1 MLKVF
6 ATQVVISK
14 GYDNTPAISIP
25 RGNDSAAS
33 VRFRI
38 GKKVYDPKA
47 DNNARWLNYSVKG
60 FGPIVN
66 RIEKMQ
72 LKEGSFVN
80 IMGRLDEDSWVDK
93 ESNET
98 KSCTVIIL
106 DEIEYASGG
115 GKSNKATRRTAQ
127 AIRHLLKLLQPIPVI
142 MAVVSPAMNLL
153 AAIRSLMIRIKGANK

>member
-14 GYDNTPAISIP
+14 GYDNKPAISIS
-25 RGNDSAAS
+25 RNNDSAAS

-47 DNNARWLNYSVKG
+47 ENNARWLNYSVKG
-60 FGPIVN
+60 FGPIVD

-72 LKEGSFVN
+72 LKDGSFIN
-80 IMGRLDEDSWVDK
+80 IEGRLDEDTWVDQQT
-93 ESNET
+93 NEK

-115 GKSNKATRRTAQ
+115 GKSNSNGNATNGTINQ
-127 AIRHLLKLLQPIPVI
+127 APTQ
-142 MAVVSPAMNLL
+142 APATNTGNGTGGFTGYEPFGGN
-153 AAIRSLMIRIKGANK
+153 SFFDDQN

>member
-6 ATQVVISK
+6 ATQVVISR
-14 GYDNTPAISIP
+14 GYDNKPAISIT
-25 RGNDSAAS
+25 RNNDSAA

-47 DNNARWLNYSVKG
+47 EGNARWLNYSVKG
-60 FGPIVN
+60 FGPIVD

-80 IMGRLDEDSWVDK
+80 IVGRLDEDTWEDQNTK
-93 ESNET
+93 EK
-98 KSCTVIIL
+98 KSATVIIL

-115 GKSNKATRRTAQ
+115 GKSKDNNSATSGNGNQT
-127 AIRHLLKLLQPIPVI
+127 
-142 MAVVSPAMNLL
+142 PA
-153 AAIRSLMIRIKGANK
+153 AAPAPTEDNGGGFTGYEPFGGNSFFDEN

>member
-6 ATQVVISK
+6 ATQVVISR
-14 GYDNTPAISIP
+14 GYDNKPAINIT
-25 RGNDSAAS
+25 RGNDSTAS

-47 DNNARWLNYSVKG
+47 ENNARWLNYSVKG
-60 FGPIVN
+60 FGSIVD

-72 LKEGSFVN
+72 LKEGSFIN
-80 IMGRLDEDSWVDK
+80 IEGRLDEDTWEDQTTK
-93 ESNET
+93 EK

-115 GKSNKATRRTAQ
+115 GKSNNSNATNSTSNQAPAQ
-127 AIRHLLKLLQPIPVI
+127 A
-142 MAVVSPAMNLL
+142 PA
-153 AAIRSLMIRIKGANK
+153 ANSGNSSGGFTGYEPFGGNSFFDDQN

>member
-6 ATQVVISK
+6 ATQVVISR
-14 GYDNTPAISIP
+14 GYDNKPAISIT

-115 GKSNKATRRTAQ
+115 GKSNNGNATNGTSNQAPAQ
-127 AIRHLLKLLQPIPVI
+127 AF
-142 MAVVSPAMNLL
+142 
-153 AAIRSLMIRIKGANK
+153 AANSGDNGGGFTGYEPFGGNSFFDDQN

>member
-6 ATQVVISK
+6 ATQVVISR
-14 GYDNTPAISIP
+14 GYDNKPAISIT
-25 RGNDSAAS
+25 RGNDSAAL

-47 DNNARWLNYSVKG
+47 ENNTRWLNYSVKG
-60 FGPIVN
+60 FGPIVD

-72 LKEGSFVN
+72 LKEGSFIN
-80 IMGRLDEDSWVDK
+80 IEARLDEDTWEDQTTK
-93 ESNET
+93 EK
-98 KSCTVIIL
+98 KSCPVLIL

-115 GKSNKATRRTAQ
+115 GKSNSNGNATNGTS
-127 AIRHLLKLLQPIPVI
+127 RHLLKLLQPIQAI
-142 MAVVSPAMNLL
+142 ALVVSQAMNLL